1 MSILDVTKA
10 KLASYCAHKD
20 LVRHLVVR
28 DFKSRYMSSSLGNLW
43 SVINPLVMILIYTI
57 IFSKIMG
64 ARLQDMAG
72 GFTFSIYLCAGILP
86 WMSFAETISRSTNI
100 FLENSNLVN
109 KVAFPKMILL
119 VYVNILGII
128 NFLISFAIFLAF
140 LIIIGHYPSGHFLLL
155 PLVYGAQLLLT
166 FGLGMAF
173 SCLNVYFRD
182 IAQLV
187 GITLQILFW
196 GTPIVYTVNI
206 LDSPRAV
213 TILKIN
219 PMFHLIDAYH
229 NIILYKVFPSW
240 ISFGAFAVFSLL
252 VTVGGYLIFR
262 KAVPD
267 VADEI

>member
-1 MSILDVTKA
+1 MNLFWEKMQEYGQYRS
-10 KLASYCAHKD
+10 

-28 DFKSRYMSSSLGNLW
+28 DFKTRYMGSSLGSLW
-43 SVINPLVMILIYTI
+43 SVLNPLVMILIYTL

-64 ARLQDMAG
+64 ARMPG
-72 GFTFSIYLCAGILP
+72 MTSGFSYSIYLCAGILP
-86 WMSFAETISRSTNI
+86 WMSFAETVARSTNV

-109 KVAFPKMILL
+109 KVAFPKMVLL
-119 VYVNILGII
+119 VYVNIIGII
-128 NFLISFAIFLAF
+128 NFLISFLIFFVF
-140 LIIIGHYPSGHFLLL
+140 LILIGHYPSQQFLLL

-196 GTPIVYTVNI
+196 GTPIVYIANI
-206 LDSPRAV
+206 LSPRAV

-229 NIILYKVFPSW
+229 NIILYKSFPSW
-240 ISFGAFAVFSLL
+240 ISFGAFAAFSLL
-252 VTVGGYLIFR
+252 VAVGGYLIFR
-262 KAVPD
+262 KTVPD